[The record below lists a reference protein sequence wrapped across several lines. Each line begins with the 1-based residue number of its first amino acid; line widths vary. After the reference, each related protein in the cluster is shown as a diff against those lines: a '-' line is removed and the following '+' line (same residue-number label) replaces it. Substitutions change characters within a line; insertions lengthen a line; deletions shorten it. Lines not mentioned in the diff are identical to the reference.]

1 MDQYQ
6 RHDADLVNA
15 SLLLTLWERC
25 AVNEDELGSRPRLMK
40 LAFLAARDLSECN
53 VFALNLEFH
62 QWRHGPSS
70 PGVLEAWRRLQHS
83 GYMLEEEVWE
93 ITDRGKRLA
102 ADFYNDVVCKEEY
115 GPLRNVFDDIASTWA
130 SIDDDRALCGSISA
144 MPAGKDGSGLIG
156 EADELSILVAPP
168 EGGLPL
174 IRLETESAWVETLAL
189 EFNPSDQAGIQRAVE
204 DFRAGRFRVA

>member
-25 AVNEDELGSRPRLMK
+25 AVDEDELGSRTRLMK
-40 LAFLAARDLSECN
+40 LAFLASRELSECS

-70 PGVLEAWRRLQHS
+70 PGVLDAWRRLQRS
-83 GYMLEEEVWE
+83 GHMLEEEVWE

-102 ADFYNDVVCKEEY
+102 ADFYSDVVCKEEY
-115 GPLRNVFDDIASTWA
+115 GPIRTAIDELASTWA
-130 SIDDDRALCGSISA
+130 TIDDDRALCASISG
-144 MPAGKDGSGLIG
+144 MQIGNNETGRIG
-156 EADELSILVAPP
+156 EADQLSTLVAPP
-168 EGGLPL
+168 ASGLPL